1 MKVICVNH
9 KGGVGKTTTAL
20 HITGVFL
27 ETGNRVL
34 LVDADSSARSFR
46 FFTEGSVPK
55 LGGEIL
61 ITQEDMLY
69 IFTKSNQVKNKSW
82 VDNYEK
88 LIKKQSFD
96 HIVIDVLPSLEEIS
110 TLLIQIK
117 PDLVLLTVKRD
128 DIGSFDALNDMLL
141 TLEMIRPIT
150 APMVKIVPIGVVLAD
165 FQEYIDSRYN
175 DFQVLEP
182 VDWLPKEVGNT
193 VFKPP
198 YEYIWNHLGCEHL
211 WDYYN
216 RVIME

>member
-9 KGGVGKTTTAL
+9 KGGVGKTTTAI

-82 VDNYEK
+82 
-88 LIKKQSFD
+88 F
-96 HIVIDVLPSLEEIS
+96 IS
-110 TLLIQIK
+110 YT
-117 PDLVLLTVKRD
+117 
-128 DIGSFDALNDMLL
+128 
-141 TLEMIRPIT
+141 
-150 APMVKIVPIGVVLAD
+150 
-165 FQEYIDSRYN
+165 
-175 DFQVLEP
+175 
-182 VDWLPKEVGNT
+182 
-193 VFKPP
+193 
-198 YEYIWNHLGCEHL
+198 
-211 WDYYN
+211 
-216 RVIME
+216 